1 MTGTQG
7 EDTFRDY
14 SRHAS
19 TPGAEVQTDP
29 VAEFYRLNHKYQT
42 LAFAS
47 AKIEQYGALNLTRM
61 GIWEAC
67 ELLNTLV
74 DDSDPDTSLTQIQH
88 LLQTAEAIRHAGH
101 PRWFQLTGLIH
112 DLGKILC
119 LHGEPQWAVVGDTFP
134 LGCAFSSSIVYAD
147 FFAQNPDQMNP
158 DYQSRLGIYAPG
170 CGLDK
175 VTMSFGHD
183 EYLYR
188 VTRDYLPR
196 EAQYIIRY
204 HSFYSAHS
212 AGAYD
217 YLMNDE
223 DREMFRWVKMFQ
235 PFDLYSKGHEPPQV
249 EKLKN
254 YYQTLIGEYFPT
266 TIQW

>member
-19 TPGAEVQTDP
+19 TPCAEVQTDP

-158 DYQSRLGIYAPG
+158 DYQSRLGVYAPG

-249 EKLKN
+249 EKLKT